1 MKNVRASLALQMIQ
15 DIGPATSKVLID
27 ALGSPSEIFS
37 SGMDRLLSID
47 GLGTIRVEK
56 LTSFSDWKKIDAVLE
71 ECRQK
76 EVKITHYGSDDY
88 PELLGQI
95 TDPPTAI
102 YYKGT
107 LSPHDKYAISIVGS
121 RRATSYG
128 KSIAQHIAEGLSSMG
143 FTIVSGMARGIDCI
157 SHIGAVKK
165 GGRTLAVLGSG
176 IDVIYPP
183 ESLDLYRRI
192 QGSGT
197 VISEF
202 PLGTAPLRENF
213 PRRNRIIS
221 GLSLGVIVV
230 EAAKGSG
237 TLITAQS
244 ALEQNREVFAVP
256 GNISSANSYGTNALL
271 KKGAKLITHP
281 DDVVEELSPLL
292 KGFIR
297 AEKKQQL
304 EISAEERQ
312 ICDILSGEPVHIDEI
327 TRKAGFPSA
336 KVLGLLLGLELRS
349 VVRQM
354 EGKKFFLIQ
363 EEQRV

>member
-1 MKNVRASLALQMIQ
+1 MNNIRAALALQMIQ
-15 DIGPATSKVLID
+15 DIGPATARLLID
-27 ALGSPSEIFS
+27 AFGSPSQVFDA
-37 SGMDRLLSID
+37 GMDRLLSMKSLT
-47 GLGTIRVEK
+47 GKRAENV
-56 LTSFSDWKKIDAVLE
+56 TSFGDWELVDRVLE
-71 ECRQK
+71 ECERK
-76 EVKITHYGSDDY
+76 EVSMICYGSTAY
-88 PELLGQI
+88 PALLAQI
-95 TDPPTAI
+95 ADPPTVI
-102 YYKGT
+102 YFKGRFD
-107 LSPHDKYAISIVGS
+107 PHDRYAISIVGS
-121 RRATSYG
+121 RRATTYG
-128 KSIAQHIAEGLSSMG
+128 KSITQQISEGLSSMG

-157 SHIGAVKK
+157 AHIGAIKRD
-165 GGRTLAVLGSG
+165 GRTIAVLGSG
-176 IDVIYPP
+176 IDVVYPP

-192 QGSGT
+192 QANGA

-202 PLGTAPLRENF
+202 PLGTEPLRENF

-221 GLSLGVIVV
+221 GVSLGVIVV

-244 ALEQNREVFAVP
+244 ALDQNREVFAVP
-256 GNISSANSYGTNALL
+256 GNINSANSYGTNALL

-281 DDVVEELSPLL
+281 DDVVQELGPVL

-304 EISAEERQ
+304 EISVEEKQ
-312 ICDILSGEPVHIDEI
+312 ICDILTGEPVHIDEI

>member
-1 MKNVRASLALQMIQ
+1 MNDVRAALALQMIQ

-27 ALGSPSEIFS
+27 TFGSPSEVFDV
-37 SGMDRLLSID
+37 GMDRLLSMK
-47 GLGTIRVEK
+47 GLAGKRAEK
-56 LTSFSDWKKIDAVLE
+56 LTSFSGWKLIDQVME
-71 ECRQK
+71 ECEQK
-76 EVKITHYGSDDY
+76 DVHIIYYGSTEY
-88 PELLGQI
+88 PALLAQV
-95 TDPPTAI
+95 TDPPTVI

-107 LSPHDKYAISIVGS
+107 FSPHDKYAISIVGS

-128 KSIAQHIAEGLSSMG
+128 KSIAQHISEGLSSMG

-157 SHIGAVKK
+157 SHIGAIKK
-165 GGRTLAVLGSG
+165 GGRTIAVLGSG

-192 QGSGT
+192 QDQGA

-202 PLGTAPLRENF
+202 PLGTEPLRENF
-213 PRRNRIIS
+213 PRRNRVIS

-244 ALEQNREVFAVP
+244 ALEQNREVFSVP
-256 GNISSANSYGTNALL
+256 GNISSSNSYGTNALL

-297 AEKKQQL
+297 AEKKEQL
-304 EISAEERQ
+304 EFSAEERQ
-312 ICDILSGEPVHIDEI
+312 LCDILSGEPVHIDEI